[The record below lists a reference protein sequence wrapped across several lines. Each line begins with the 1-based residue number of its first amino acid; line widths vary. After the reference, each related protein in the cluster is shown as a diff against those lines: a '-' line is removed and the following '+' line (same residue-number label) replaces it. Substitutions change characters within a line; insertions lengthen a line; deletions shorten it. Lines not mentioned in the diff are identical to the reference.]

1 MRRCLGRFPHGI
13 VVNGVL
19 PGPTT
24 TPMLIKE
31 DTNKIALNE
40 ASVPIGRYV
49 IPKEIAN
56 MAVDL
61 TSGLGNTIVG
71 DIIYDGRCFS
81 CYIRRYK
88 L

>member
-56 MAVDL
+56 MEILLWAILYMTGGASLV
-61 TSGLGNTIVG
+61 TFEGINYNIT
-71 DIIYDGRCFS
+71 
-81 CYIRRYK
+81 
-88 L
+88 